1 MLASPTT
8 VTIDGTAHTL
18 SRINQDDFG
27 SIFRKIDTGV
37 QYDLQIRHSTET
49 AKLGVRKIDR
59 HNVDLKYTTFDAEG
73 KPTVYQVYAVLR
85 TPQGAD
91 PTVIE
96 KMSVGL
102 NAWLTANDGPII
114 GWES

>member
-8 VTIDGTAHTL
+8 VTIDGVAHSL
-18 SRINQDDFG
+18 SKINQDNYG
-27 SIFRKIDTGV
+27 SVYRKLDTGV
-37 QYDLQIRHSTET
+37 QYDLTIRHQTET
-49 AKLGVRKIDR
+49 AKVGAVKMDR

-73 KPTVYQVYAVLR
+73 VPTVYQSYAVLR

-91 PTVIE
+91 PTIVE
-96 KMSVGL
+96 KLSVGL
-102 NAWLTANDGPII
+102 TTWLAANDGSII

>member
-8 VTIDGTAHTL
+8 VTIDGTAHSL
-18 SRINQDDFG
+18 SKINQDNFG
-27 SIFRKIDTGV
+27 STFRKIGTGF
-37 QYDLQIRHSTET
+37 QYDLSIRHMTEN
-49 AKLGVRKIDR
+49 AKLGAPKMDR

-91 PTVIE
+91 PTIVE
-96 KMSVGL
+96 KMSVGF
-102 NAWLTANDGPII
+102 NTWLTSNDGLII

>member
-1 MLASPTT
+1 MLSSPTT
-8 VTIDGTAHTL
+8 VTIDGAAHSL
-18 SRINQDDFG
+18 SKINQDNYG
-27 SIFRKIDTGV
+27 SIFRKIGTGV
-37 QYDLQIRHSTET
+37 QYDLQVRHSTEN
-49 AKLGVRKIDR
+49 AKLGAPKIDR

-91 PTVIE
+91 PTIIE
-96 KMSVGL
+96 KLSVGF
-102 NAWLTANDGPII
+102 NAWLTANDGLII